1 MEIALASVYLGIE
14 ENEEFGN
21 RLCRQTYHFR
31 KEIKNTLWKNWI
43 K

>member
-1 MEIALASVYLGIE
+1 MEITLASVCLGIE
-14 ENEEFGN
+14 ENEELGN

-31 KEIKNTLWKNWI
+31 KGIKNMLWKNRI